1 MNKTTSVSRI
11 LDNVVP
17 LSCIHRLDSIGIAGF
32 GHDFKA
38 LEGHESPMMKVLN
51 AINGANRSNRRL
63 LVVIGAIFPFVAHL
77 PTKRLRM
84 MNQMK
89 QATSEM
95 AHELLQ
101 NTEKAKEGS
110 QSIKDRSILGLLSA
124 FQLFMHPLI
133 IHIAHQSKD
142 KLKMRISSW
151 YRRKLFHR

>member
-11 LDNVVP
+11 LVFVDP

-38 LEGHESPMMKVLN
+38 LEGHESPVIKVFN
-51 AINGANRSNRRL
+51 TINDSNRSNRRL

-84 MNQMK
+84 MDQMK

-101 NTEKAKEGS
+101 NTVKAKEGS

-124 FQLFMHPLI
+124 FQLFMHPFVT
-133 IHIAHQSKD
+133 HVAYQSKG